1 MSNSLQ
7 PHELQHTRLP
17 CPSLFPWVCSN
28 SDPLSQWCQPTISS
42 SVALFFSGPQFSP
55 ASESFQMSRLFASG
69 GQSVGASASASV
81 FPVNIYGWF
90 PVGLTGLI
98 SLLSKGP
105 SSVLSSTTVQKH
117 QFFSWTIFTVQ
128 LSQLYMTTGKA
139 IALLAKWCLC
149 FLFVV
154 WVCHSFSSKEQASFN
169 FMAAVTI
176 CSNFWAQENEI
187 CHCFHFFFIYLPWS
201 DGTRCHDL

>member
-69 GQSVGASASASV
+69 GQSIGASASA
-81 FPVNIYGWF
+81 PVLPMNIQGWLPLGLMFWSPCSQRYSQEFSPAPQFESINYLTRRLLYG
-90 PVGLTGLI
+90 PI
-98 SLLSKGP
+98 
-105 SSVLSSTTVQKH
+105 LSSIHDYWKN
-117 QFFSWTIFTVQ
+117 
-128 LSQLYMTTGKA
+128 
-139 IALLAKWCLC
+139 
-149 FLFVV
+149 
-154 WVCHSFSSKEQASFN
+154 HSFDHIDLCQ
-169 FMAAVTI
+169 
-176 CSNFWAQENEI
+176 Q
-187 CHCFHFFFIYLPWS
+187 S
-201 DGTRCHDL
+201 DVSAF